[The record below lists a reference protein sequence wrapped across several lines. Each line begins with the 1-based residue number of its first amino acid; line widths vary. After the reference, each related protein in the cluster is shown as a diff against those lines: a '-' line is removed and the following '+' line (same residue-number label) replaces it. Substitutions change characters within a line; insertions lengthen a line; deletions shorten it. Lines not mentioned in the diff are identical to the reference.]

1 MPKTLTTKKVKKRL
15 GLKYDCEVAAR
26 LGISKVAV
34 CKWRGKVPP
43 ARVRQLVRMYPGTF
57 DDYRED
63 KA

>member
-1 MPKTLTTKKVKKRL
+1 MPKTLTTEEVRKRL
-15 GLKYDCEVAAR
+15 WFEFDCEVAAD

-34 CKWRGKVPP
+34 CKWRGTVPRD
-43 ARVRQLVRMYPGTF
+43 RVKQLVKMYPGTF